1 MISIRAYPRFAPER
15 SRRHRREGDD
25 LHEDALRP
33 EPVVMHPFDD
43 VPGGELA
50 PDVPIADAPMPAFEI
65 E

>member
-1 MISIRAYPRFAPER
+1 
-15 SRRHRREGDD
+15 
-25 LHEDALRP
+25 
-33 EPVVMHPFDD
+33 MHPFDD